1 MQSYISDIIKIRGFL
16 PLDEFIT
23 LALCHQSMGY
33 YAKKSPIMQDFTTS
47 PEISNAFG
55 IVIAS
60 YIIDSLLKISNGVR
74 KIHFVE
80 FGGGTG
86 KLAFDILNF
95 VESLHG
101 LGASNLSELISKITF
116 NSIEFSEILIDMQK
130 KSLNNIVME
139 KLFFPDI
146 VSFKKNL
153 NNYEN
158 DIFVFFS
165 NEFFDALP
173 IKQFVKQENNIY
185 EIIVTEK
192 SNNFT
197 FEQVPINA
205 NNKKTIFNVAKN
217 NQNTFFEIPFV
228 ESGILSE
235 ICEIMHGAKSIF
247 LAIDYGFTQSPDTST
262 LQGIFEGKKT
272 TNILENIGNTDITH
286 LVDFNL
292 MREFFAANKIEASIS
307 TQGEFLV
314 ENGILNLINPK
325 NRDGIARLIDSEQMG
340 EIFQVLIAKSF

>member
-1 MQSYISDIIKIRGFL
+1 MQSYISDAIKIRGFM
-16 PLDEFIT
+16 PLDEFIS
-23 LALCHQSMGY
+23 LALCHPKMGY
-33 YAKKSPIMQDFTTS
+33 YAKENPIMQDFTTS

-55 IVIAS
+55 VVIAS
-60 YIIDSLLKISNGVR
+60 HIVDSILKITENID

-95 VESLHG
+95 VESLRG
-101 LGASNLSELISKITF
+101 LGASNLNKLISKIQF
-116 NSIEFSEILIDMQK
+116 NSIEFSENLQELQK
-130 KSLNNIVME
+130 KSLNNILI
-139 KLFFPDI
+139 KKSFFPDI
-146 VSFKKNL
+146 SSFKKSL

-173 IKQFVKQENNIY
+173 IKQFVKKENNIY

-192 SNNFT
+192 NKKFI
-197 FEQVPINA
+197 FEQIKINSDD
-205 NNKKTIFNVAKN
+205 NKIHELLKN
-217 NQNTFFEIPFV
+217 G
-228 ESGILSE
+228 ESEFIEMPMVGFGILAE
-235 ICEIMHGAKSIF
+235 VCEIMNGAKSMF
-247 LAIDYGFTQSPDTST
+247 FAADYGFTQKPNTST
-262 LQGIFEGKKT
+262 LQGIFNGEKAES
-272 TNILENIGNTDITH
+272 ILENVGNADITH

-292 MREFFAANKIEASIS
+292 MQAFFEKNNINSQVI

-314 ENGILNLINPK
+314 ENGILNLINSK

-340 EIFQVLIAKSF
+340 ELFKVLIAKSF